1 MQRLRSFALGLF
13 GFALLLAMVGGV
25 GWLIYQFFEY
35 ISAVPKELGAAL
47 VVAATTILVATVTV
61 MIGRY
66 YERRKELDALY
77 RDKKT
82 EIYDEFLKEFFGLF
96 FGAGEA
102 KVEATEKDLA
112 PFLREFTRK
121 LVLWSGPEVIEAFV
135 AWKDHLGKGEP
146 DAQSIF
152 LTEAF
157 LKAIRSDLRH
167 SNNGLRR
174 GFFAKLFLKE
184 GNLFLALAARNPKI
198 TLAALAEVEK
208 AIQSKREAGGA

>member
-1 MQRLRSFALGLF
+1 MQRYKSLTLSLF
-13 GFALLLAMVGGV
+13 GFALLIAVVGGA
-25 GWLIYQFFEY
+25 GWLIYQFFQY

-47 VVAATTILVATVTV
+47 VAAATTIIVATATV

-82 EIYDEFLKEFFGLF
+82 EIYDEFLNEFFGLF
-96 FGAGEA
+96 FDAGEVRA
-102 KVEATEKDLA
+102 ESTEKDLVS
-112 PFLREFTRK
+112 FLREFTRK
-121 LVLWSGPEVIEAFV
+121 LILWSGPEVIEAFV
-135 AWKDHLGKGEP
+135 AWKDHLGKGTP

-157 LKAIRSDLRH
+157 LRAIRNDLRH
-167 SNNGLRR
+167 SNSGLRR

-184 GNLFLALAARNPKI
+184 GNLFLALAAKNPNV
-198 TLAALAEVEK
+198 TLAALAEIEK
-208 AIQSKREAGGA
+208 VKASKETASEI

>member
-1 MQRLRSFALGLF
+1 MQRFLSFAFGLV
-13 GFALLLAMVGGV
+13 GLALLVVMLGGA
-25 GWLIYQFFEY
+25 GWLVYQFFQY

-47 VVAATTILVATVTV
+47 VAAATTIFVTTATV

-96 FGAGEA
+96 FNADKA
-102 KVEATEKDLA
+102 NSEATAKDLV
-112 PFLREFTRK
+112 PFLQEFTRK

-135 AWKDHLGKGEP
+135 AWKDHLGKGAP

-157 LKAIRSDLRH
+157 LKAIRNDLRH

-184 GNLFLALAARNPKI
+184 GNLFLALAAKNPNL
-198 TLAALAEVEK
+198 TLEALAEFEK
-208 AIQSKREAGGA
+208 TMQAKGTTSD

>member
-1 MQRLRSFALGLF
+1 MTLSLF
-13 GFALLLAMVGGV
+13 GFALLIAVVGGA
-25 GWLIYQFFEY
+25 GWLIYQFFQY

-47 VVAATTILVATVTV
+47 VAAATTIIVATATV

-82 EIYDEFLKEFFGLF
+82 EIYDEFLNEFFGLF
-96 FGAGEA
+96 FDAGEVRA
-102 KVEATEKDLA
+102 ESTEKDLVS
-112 PFLREFTRK
+112 FLREFTRK
-121 LVLWSGPEVIEAFV
+121 LNLWSGPEVIEAFV
-135 AWKDHLGKGEP
+135 AWKDHLGKGTP

-157 LKAIRSDLRH
+157 LRAIRNDLRH
-167 SNNGLRR
+167 SNSGLRR

-184 GNLFLALAARNPKI
+184 GNLFLALAAKNPNV
-198 TLAALAEVEK
+198 TLAALAEIEK
-208 AIQSKREAGGA
+208 VKASKETASEI